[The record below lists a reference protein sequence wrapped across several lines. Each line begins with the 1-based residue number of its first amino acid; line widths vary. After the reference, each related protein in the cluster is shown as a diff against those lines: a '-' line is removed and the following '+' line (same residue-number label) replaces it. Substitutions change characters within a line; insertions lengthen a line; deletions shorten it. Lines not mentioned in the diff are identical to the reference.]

1 MRDFVAAIDQGTTST
16 RFMVFDHDGNQIAKH
31 RLERGM
37 VVVRTAH
44 NHERLTISAGA
55 RSAERA
61 HRQLVPFVARGER
74 LIICTDLNHGHLPD
88 LLSPDAHPRGT
99 AAGGDRVR

>member
-1 MRDFVAAIDQGTTST
+1 
-16 RFMVFDHDGNQIAKH
+16 
-31 RLERGM
+31 M

-61 HRQLVPFVARGER
+61 HRQLVPLARGER
-74 LIICTDLNHGHLPD
+74 LVICTDLNHGHLLD
-88 LLSPDAHPRGT
+88 LLSPDARAELPL
-99 AAGGDRVR
+99 AATGSDDLGLVAAQRR